1 MDIID
6 DIFLFDEQ
14 KGLLKDKYQGHNID
28 IKLLAKELS
37 SDEVAENIDNDI
49 ESIISLVLKLKRELQ
64 TPEKVK
70 QYIGAVLI
78 ETELNNSIKT

>member
-6 DIFLFDEQ
+6 DIFLFDKQ
-14 KGLLKDKYQGHNID
+14 KSLLKDKYQGHNID
-28 IKLLAKELS
+28 IKTLAKELS

-70 QYIGAVLI
+70 QYIRAVLI